1 MPNVVKESAHG
12 MGATTWEV
20 TYKVTIPYGLVG
32 IIGALFLGLG
42 RALGETM
49 AVTFVIGNAHNI
61 SASLFAPGNSI
72 ASTLANEFSEAT
84 DTDVRQLLDR
94 VGPGA
99 VYHHLSGAGG
109 GPVHA
114 AADVQIL
121 ECGIMKPRPPT
132 GRRLVDLMVSVWAVI
147 SALLGIAALIW
158 ILSGV
163 IIRGL
168 GALNLTFFTQLPT
181 PPGMAGGGLANAILG
196 TLAMTVAA
204 TLMSVPI
211 GLLAGVYL
219 AEFGQESRVADNSR
233 FSANVL
239 MGMPSIIVGVFAYTL
254 VVLPLGHFSGYA
266 GAVALAI
273 LMIPVITR
281 TTEDMLRLVPNTLRE
296 SALALGAPR
305 WKVTLTVVFRAAKAG
320 LITGIL
326 LAVARVS
333 GETAPLLFTALNS
346 PYWFKSL
353 SGPTPNLTVT
363 IFNYAMS
370 PYEDWQRMA
379 WGASLLITVGVL
391 AFTLVAR
398 FLCGSEK

>member
-1 MPNVVKESAHG
+1 
-12 MGATTWEV
+12 
-20 TYKVTIPYGLVG
+20 
-32 IIGALFLGLG
+32 
-42 RALGETM
+42 
-49 AVTFVIGNAHNI
+49 
-61 SASLFAPGNSI
+61 
-72 ASTLANEFSEAT
+72 
-84 DTDVRQLLDR
+84 
-94 VGPGA
+94 
-99 VYHHLSGAGG
+99 
-109 GPVHA
+109 
-114 AADVQIL
+114 
-121 ECGIMKPRPPT
+121 MKPRPPT
-132 GRRLVDLMVSVWAVI
+132 GRRAVDLMVRGWSVV
-147 SALLGIAALIW
+147 SALLGIAVLIW

-163 IIRGL
+163 IVRGV
-168 GALNLTFFTQLPT
+168 GALNLSFFAQLPT
-181 PPGMAGGGLANAILG
+181 PPGMPGGGLANAILG

-211 GLLAGVYL
+211 GLLSGIYL
-219 AEFGQESRVADNSR
+219 AEFGQDSRVADNSR

-239 MGMPSIIVGVFAYTL
+239 MGMPSIIIGVFAYTL

-266 GAVALAI
+266 GALALAI
-273 LMIPVITR
+273 LMIPVVTR

-305 WKVTLTVVFRAAKAG
+305 WKVTLTVVFRAAKGG

-379 WGASLLITVGVL
+379 WGASLVITAGVL
-391 AFTLVAR
+391 AFTLLAR
-398 FLCGSEK
+398 LVVRERKL